1 MTIRKVTGD
10 GRLVPL
16 GKRDRGPDPRQDRST
31 RANRGRRWMKQR
43 AQILARDP
51 VCKVCG
57 RAASAQVDHIKPLAQ
72 GGDDSYDNL
81 QGICIPC
88 HATKTASERQPI
100 ERASMGS
107 ELIRRNTYEV
117 RHNDSG
123 NTTGPGP
130 EH

>member
-1 MTIRKVTGD
+1 
-10 GRLVPL
+10 
-16 GKRDRGPDPRQDRST
+16 
-31 RANRGRRWMKQR
+31 MKQR

-81 QGICIPC
+81 QGICVPC

>member
-16 GKRDRGPDPRQDRST
+16 GRRDRGPDPRQDRST

-43 AQILARDP
+43 ARSWARDP

-88 HATKTASERQPI
+88 HATKTASERQP
-100 ERASMGS
+100 ERASMTGHQV
-107 ELIRRNTYEV
+107 RQNPYEV
-117 RHNDSG
+117 RHNR
-123 NTTGPGP
+123 
-130 EH
+130 